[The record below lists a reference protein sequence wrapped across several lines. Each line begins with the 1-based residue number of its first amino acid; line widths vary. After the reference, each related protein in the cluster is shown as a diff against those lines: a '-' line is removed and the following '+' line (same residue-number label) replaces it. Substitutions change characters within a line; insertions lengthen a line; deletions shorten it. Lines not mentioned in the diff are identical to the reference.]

1 MQCCCFL
8 ASHCLE
14 MQRPENTLA
23 HFESLLYVR
32 HGLPVSWRKHLSPFP
47 LAEFRAIMMSTG
59 GLVARETADEIGK
72 WKKELGEWTFE
83 KMMGRI
89 SLELLKSRARLF
101 EV

>member
-1 MQCCCFL
+1 
-8 ASHCLE
+8 
-14 MQRPENTLA
+14 
-23 HFESLLYVR
+23 
-32 HGLPVSWRKHLSPFP
+32 
-47 LAEFRAIMMSTG
+47 MSTG

-101 EV
+101 EVLENLELRSTRDNLA